1 MQSMLNHTPDAQAPQ
16 EAAAASTDGR
26 KPFTQ
31 PTLQPLPSLQELTQ
45 DKEITFTV
53 QATAASL

>member
-16 EAAAASTDGR
+16 EAAAASTNRR

-45 DKEITFTV
+45 DSFQFTV
-53 QATAASL
+53 QSAAES